1 MINSALGAAAAC
13 GVTAQTVA
21 VTALRA
27 KGIFAI
33 FGLITASTGG
43 AKMAELEFSVLG
55 PLEVRIK
62 GRPVPIASARQ
73 RIVLATL
80 LMAANHVLTVDT
92 LIDAVW
98 DGNPPSS
105 ARGQIQICIS
115 ALRRL
120 LEAPE
125 LIETS
130 PNGYRIRVTGDQLDY
145 NTFNAALDR
154 GRSAAADGQLEPA
167 LEHLDAALRLWRGPA
182 LAGLPGRAAE
192 TFANRLDERR
202 LMAIEDRIEYR
213 LGLGAHRELVAE
225 LVTLTSEHPLRERL
239 WGFRMTALYR
249 SGRQAEA
256 LAAYRAA
263 RQVLVDELGLEP
275 GANLRRLESAI
286 LSHDASLDGTAEREA
301 PPAPPTAGPPPRQ
314 LPADIPDFVGRAELL
329 ETLVT
334 VLTRTA
340 EPASTPIPVALI
352 TGPAGCGKSAA
363 AIHAAHLVRDHFPDG
378 QLVASLHG
386 SAANPTPMT
395 EVLSAFLRA
404 LGVAPDAVPGHG
416 EERIKLLR
424 SHMAGRR
431 LLIVLD
437 DVADEQQIS
446 ALLPGVPG
454 PAVLMTSRNRGAA
467 PPGAH
472 VAELGIMSE
481 PESRLLLERIAGPER
496 IAASAAVAELT
507 RICCGLPLALR
518 ISGMRLAARPHWS
531 VATLVDRLAD
541 ERHRLAELSYGE
553 LGVRPLLA
561 LAYAALSPRAQEL
574 CRLLSALEMPD
585 FSPVIA
591 AALLD
596 SDLAEGER
604 VLDELA
610 DARVLA
616 ATAVDGQ
623 SARYCF
629 HDLTRIFAREIKAQH
644 PPGQEAAAVDRV
656 LGCLLAFA
664 DEAHRRL
671 YGGDYT
677 LLHGSSP
684 RWGGAKPYFDRLV
697 ADPMAW
703 FDAERPSMRAAVLQ
717 AADRGLDEF
726 CWELAVVCVAL
737 YEAHGLFDE
746 WRTTHGVALRAVTQ
760 AGNRRGEAVVLASLG
775 SLGVGQ
781 HTQDDETML
790 VASLRLFEQLGD
802 VLGQA
807 LALRTLAHL
816 DRIQGRPGQ
825 AAERYERALKL
836 LRIVDDKGAQAHILS
851 GLARTYLDLRD
862 LERAEVLS
870 KESLLLGQQLDNRRL
885 QAQALYRLGE
895 VMVCGSQMLA
905 AKALFQ
911 ESLQIV
917 RMLGDRVGEAYTLSG
932 LGSAALDVGDTHAA
946 EAYFAEALDISQ
958 AVHERNIQAHSLLG
972 LGRALAARGDNSQAR
987 QYYARAASSFAVQEN
1002 GPGRSRALDA
1012 LGAMSQVPDRDL
1024 AHGTLRTWP
1033 D

>member
-1 MINSALGAAAAC
+1 
-13 GVTAQTVA
+13 
-21 VTALRA
+21 
-27 KGIFAI
+27 
-33 FGLITASTGG
+33 
-43 AKMAELEFSVLG
+43 MAELEFLVLG
-55 PLEVRIK
+55 PLEMRIK

-73 RIVLATL
+73 RIVLAML
-80 LMAANHVLTVDT
+80 LMATNHLVTVDM

-120 LEAPE
+120 IGAPE

-130 PNGYRIRVTGDQLDY
+130 PNGYRIRVTGDQLDS

-154 GRSAAADGQLEPA
+154 GRAAAAGGHLESA
-167 LEHLDAALRLWRGPA
+167 LEHLDSALRLWRGPA

-192 TFANRLDERR
+192 TFANRLEERR
-202 LMAIEDRIEYR
+202 LLAIEDRIERR

-225 LVTLTSEHPLRERL
+225 LVTLTSEYPLRERL
-239 WGFRMTALYR
+239 WGFQMTALYR

-286 LSHDASLDGTAEREA
+286 LSHDSSLDVAAQREATQA
-301 PPAPPTAGPPPRQ
+301 PPAAAGPPPRQ
-314 LPADIPDFVGRAELL
+314 LPADIPDFVGRAGLL

-334 VLTRTA
+334 VLTRTT

-395 EVLSAFLRA
+395 EILGAFLRA

-416 EERIKLLR
+416 EERVKLLR
-424 SHMAGRR
+424 SHTAGRR

-481 PESRLLLERIAGPER
+481 PESRLLLERITGPER
-496 IAASAAVAELT
+496 IAASAAVTELT
-507 RICCGLPLALR
+507 RLCCGLPLALR

-561 LAYAALSPRAQEL
+561 LAYAALTPRAQEL

-585 FSPVIA
+585 FSPFIA

-596 SDLAEGER
+596 SDLDEGER

-610 DARVLA
+610 DARVLEA
-616 ATAVDGQ
+616 AAVAGQ
-623 SARYCF
+623 PARYGF
-629 HDLTRIFAREIKAQH
+629 HDLTRIFAREIMAQH
-644 PPGQEAAAVDRV
+644 PPGQEAAAIDRAF
-656 LGCLLAFA
+656 GCLLAVA

-677 LLHGSSP
+677 LLHGCSP
-684 RWGGAKPYFDRLV
+684 RWGGAKPYFDRLLTS
-697 ADPMAW
+697 PMAW

-717 AADRGLDEF
+717 AAARGMDEF

-760 AGNRRGEAVVLASLG
+760 AGNRRGEAAVLASLG

-781 HTQDDETML
+781 HTRDDENML
-790 VASLRLFEQLGD
+790 LDSLALFRQIGD
-802 VLGQA
+802 VLGQG

-816 DRIQGRPGQ
+816 DRIQGRPAQ

-836 LRIVDDKGAQAHILS
+836 FRIVDDKGAQAHILS
-851 GLARTYLDLRD
+851 GLARTYLDMRN
-862 LERAEVLS
+862 LERAEILS
-870 KESLLLGQQLDNRRL
+870 KESLLLGQQLENRRL

-911 ESLQIV
+911 ESRQIA
-917 RMLGDRVGEAYTLSG
+917 RILGDRVGEAYTLSG
-932 LGSAALDVGDTHAA
+932 LGSAALDVGDAPAA
-946 EAYFAEALDISQ
+946 EAYFVEALDISQ
-958 AVHERNIQAHSLLG
+958 TIHERNIQAHSLLG
-972 LGRALAARGDNSQAR
+972 LGRVHAAFGDTSAARN
-987 QYYARAASSFAVQEN
+987 YYTQAASSFAAQEN
-1002 GPGRSRALDA
+1002 VPGRSLALDA
-1012 LGAMSQVPDRDL
+1012 LGAMSQGSDRDL
-1024 AHGTLRTWP
+1024 AHGAVRAWP